1 MCESRGQFGSSDKP
15 RVVPLG
21 AVGDF
26 KMDRFLAH
34 CSHGFLP
41 RRLLGGGQSDWP
53 PAVADTG
60 RPPQPCHMSIDSMQ
74 RNKSLCE

>member
-1 MCESRGQFGSSDKP
+1 
-15 RVVPLG
+15 
-21 AVGDF
+21 
-26 KMDRFLAH
+26 MDRFLAH